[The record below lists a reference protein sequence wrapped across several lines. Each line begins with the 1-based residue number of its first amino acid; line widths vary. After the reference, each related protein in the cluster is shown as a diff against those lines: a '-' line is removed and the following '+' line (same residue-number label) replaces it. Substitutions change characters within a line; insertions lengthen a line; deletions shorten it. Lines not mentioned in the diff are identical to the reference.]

1 MTIEQLKEEYKE
13 LKAAKEYV
21 QTKITKIL
29 SGEIV
34 DEHKVMRSLVRKQ
47 RIINNKDKQMEAVLK
62 QIEELTIIQIKKELE
77 AK

>member
-34 DEHKVMRSLVRKQ
+34 DEHKAMRSLVRKQ